1 LPKPIIASLIFKG
14 LPSSFDAIASRK
26 YEELAKNIAN
36 IDISKLIFEL
46 ISEEAKM
53 STSADLE
60 ANKATKPNK
69 GFCKYCKK
77 KGHIEAR
84 CFIKYPELKN
94 NKPSNK
100 NNKKDKKGDNKNKK
114 NESSKAIMS
123 AFSVINVR
131 FL

>member
-1 LPKPIIASLIFKG
+1 MPKPIIASLIFKG

-36 IDISKLIFEL
+36 IDISKLILEL
-46 ISEEAKM
+46 ISEEARM

-69 GFCKYCKK
+69 GFYKHYKK

-84 CFIKYPELKN
+84 CFIKYPKLK
-94 NKPSNK
+94 K
-100 NNKKDKKGDNKNKK
+100 
-114 NESSKAIMS
+114 
-123 AFSVINVR
+123 
-131 FL
+131 